1 MQGYILHHQDFF
13 ILEPKVN
20 INMPETGLSLLI
32 LVHVVSSYYT
42 SKNAV
47 SAPIL
52 IPLATLTN
60 DFHATLK
67 SYGDQFE
74 YPPQKPQID
83 ASGLI
88 DLIKKSPLNDIIIVN
103 TVKGEVQLSP
113 PSDKTQATLVSVV
126 VESSIGYGNSVLSEL
141 QGLKN
146 EYHSIISDEFNDGK
160 TSISETEASK
170 DITVSEEALKRDG
183 IDCTESP
190 EKPNSENSN
199 SDVNSEM
206 EVGSDSNERKVEPGV
221 AIDESEAEKTES
233 PEPVQK
239 KLASEIASQNAS
251 ESKSESDSESD
262 SEPESAGGSDDGESA
277 EIEAEEDA
285 EEDNEDESE
294 AEEEDDEGGVLQ
306 PDELFNA
313 SPLSER
319 ENSKTEKTTAEDI
332 IGKDEKQAKSHIFQ
346 EAEESGKEQETE
358 KEESNE
364 MEAHV
369 TGDGSDLI
377 PEIIPESETAL
388 DKLTADEIEQS
399 SQALLEES
407 EKDNSVESEP
417 TRNSQKNE
425 IASGIQDTKVEEHE
439 SDRGNASDAGTN
451 VIEPKK
457 GTKAIQTE
465 EKPSSNK
472 TVSVEESDASEKP
485 DQIGKAPEDSESSD
499 PAQTHPKTIAPKE
512 SSADTPGYGN
522 SNFSQSSAA
531 EGKERTESPG
541 HESSSETHEESQ
553 PLPKTATAANLK
565 EAPQHTKAD
574 TSPARRKRKA
584 DSEAI
589 EPEAKKSRKA
599 APRKKSPETLTPAQK
614 YKRFQ
619 TIAVNL
625 IKSIEA
631 HRFSSPFL
639 TAVTAREYSKVVK
652 NPKDLKSILKDV
664 KRKQDQ
670 AVYTTVKELERD
682 IILMFTNCVMFNRS
696 SAPLVRMAQEMKND
710 VRTTFKM
717 FEEAEREL

>member
-1 MQGYILHHQDFF
+1 MLFW
-13 ILEPKVN
+13 
-20 INMPETGLSLLI
+20 
-32 LVHVVSSYYT
+32 
-42 SKNAV
+42 
-47 SAPIL
+47 
-52 IPLATLTN
+52 
-60 DFHATLK
+60 
-67 SYGDQFE
+67 
-74 YPPQKPQID
+74 
-83 ASGLI
+83 AS
-88 DLIKKSPLNDIIIVN
+88 
-103 TVKGEVQLSP
+103 
-113 PSDKTQATLVSVV
+113 
-126 VESSIGYGNSVLSEL
+126 
-141 QGLKN
+141 
-146 EYHSIISDEFNDGK
+146 FR
-160 TSISETEASK
+160 ASK
-170 DITVSEEALKRDG
+170 TNSTALYWMNLTTARPRYWKRRRS
-183 IDCTESP
+183 TESP
-190 EKPNSENSN
+190 EKQNSENSN
-199 SDVNSEM
+199 SDENLEM
-206 EVGSDSNERKVEPGV
+206 EVDLDSNERKVEPGV
-221 AIDESEAEKTES
+221 AENELEAEKTVSSEIS
-233 PEPVQK
+233 EPAQK

-251 ESKSESDSESD
+251 DSKSDSESE
-262 SEPESAGGSDDGESA
+262 SESESAGGSDDGESA

-294 AEEEDDEGGVLQ
+294 ADEEDEGGVSK

-313 SPLSER
+313 SALSER

-417 TRNSQKNE
+417 TRNLQKNE
-425 IASGIQDTKVEEHE
+425 TASRIQDTTVEEHE
-439 SDRGNASDAGTN
+439 SDRGNDLDAGTN
-451 VIEPKK
+451 VTEPKK
-457 GTKAIQTE
+457 GTKAVQTE

-472 TVSVEESDASEKP
+472 TVSAEESDTPEKT
-485 DQIGKAPEDSESSD
+485 DQIGKESENPESPG
-499 PAQTHPKTIAPKE
+499 PAQTHTKTIALEE

-522 SNFSQSSAA
+522 LNFSQSSAA
-531 EGKERTESPG
+531 EGKECTEGPG
-541 HESSSETHEESQ
+541 HESSLETHEESQ

-584 DSEAI
+584 DLEAI

-631 HRFSSPFL
+631 HRFLLPFL

-696 SAPLVRMAQEMKND
+696 LAPLVRMAQEMKND

>member
-32 LVHVVSSYYT
+32 LVHVISSYYT

-67 SYGDQFE
+67 SYEDQFE

-103 TVKGEVQLSP
+103 AVKGEVQLSP

-126 VESSIGYGNSVLSEL
+126 VESSIGYGNVVLGEL
-141 QGLKN
+141 QDLKN

-183 IDCTESP
+183 TDFTESP

-199 SDVNSEM
+199 SDENLEM
-206 EVGSDSNERKVEPGV
+206 EVDSDSNERKVEPGV
-221 AIDESEAEKTES
+221 ATDESEAEKTES

-251 ESKSESDSESD
+251 DSKSGSESE
-262 SEPESAGGSDDGESA
+262 SESESAGGSDGGESA

-285 EEDNEDESE
+285 EKDNEDESE
-294 AEEEDDEGGVLQ
+294 AEEEDEEGVLQ

-313 SPLSER
+313 SALSEQ
-319 ENSKTEKTTAEDI
+319 ENPKSEKTTAEGI

-346 EAEESGKEQETE
+346 EAVESGKEQETE

-377 PEIIPESETAL
+377 PENIPESETAL
-388 DKLTADEIEQS
+388 DKSTADEIEQS

-425 IASGIQDTKVEEHE
+425 TASGIQDTKVEELE
-439 SDRGNASDAGTN
+439 SDRGNDSDAGTN
-451 VIEPKK
+451 VTEPKK
-457 GTKAIQTE
+457 GTKAVQTE

-472 TVSVEESDASEKP
+472 TVSVEESDASEKT
-485 DQIGKAPEDSESSD
+485 DQIGKESEKPESSD
-499 PAQTHPKTIAPKE
+499 PAQTHTKTIASEE

-522 SNFSQSSAA
+522 LNFSQSSAA
-531 EGKERTESPG
+531 EGKERTETPG
-541 HESSSETHEESQ
+541 HEPSSETHEESQ

-565 EAPQHTKAD
+565 EAPQQTKAD
-574 TSPARRKRKA
+574 LSPARRKRKA
-584 DSEAI
+584 DSETI
-589 EPEAKKSRKA
+589 EPEAKKSRKP

-696 SAPLVRMAQEMKND
+696 SAPLVRMAQEMKDD

>member
-32 LVHVVSSYYT
+32 LVHVISSYYA

-83 ASGLI
+83 APGLI

-103 TVKGEVQLSP
+103 AVKGEVQLSP

-146 EYHSIISDEFNDGK
+146 EFHSIISDEFNDGK
-160 TSISETEASK
+160 TSISNTEASK

-183 IDCTESP
+183 IDTTESP
-190 EKPNSENSN
+190 EKQNSENSN
-199 SDVNSEM
+199 SDENSEM
-206 EVGSDSNERKVEPGV
+206 EVDSGEGKVEPGV
-221 AIDESEAEKTES
+221 AIDESEAEKTVSSEIL
-233 PEPVQK
+233 EPAQK
-239 KLASEIASQNAS
+239 ELESEIASQNAS
-251 ESKSESDSESD
+251 DSKSESEPESESE
-262 SEPESAGGSDDGESA
+262 SESAGGSDDGESA

-294 AEEEDDEGGVLQ
+294 ADEEDEGGVSK
-306 PDELFNA
+306 PDELVNA
-313 SPLSER
+313 TPLSKR
-319 ENSKTEKTTAEDI
+319 ENPKTEKTTAEDI

-346 EAEESGKEQETE
+346 EAVESGNEQESG

-369 TGDGSDLI
+369 TGDGSDEI
-377 PEIIPESETAL
+377 PETISESETAL
-388 DKLTADEIEQS
+388 DKSTADEIEQS

-417 TRNSQKNE
+417 TRDVKKKE
-425 IASGIQDTKVEEHE
+425 IAGGIQDTKVEEHE
-439 SDRGNASDAGTN
+439 SDRANDSDAGTN
-451 VIEPKK
+451 VTEPKK
-457 GTKAIQTE
+457 GTKAVQTE
-465 EKPSSNK
+465 EKPPSNK
-472 TVSVEESDASEKP
+472 TVSVEESDTPEKT
-485 DQIGKAPEDSESSD
+485 DQIGKESKKPESSD
-499 PAQTHPKTIAPKE
+499 PAQTHTKTIASEE
-512 SSADTPGYGN
+512 SSAETPGYGN
-522 SNFSQSSAA
+522 SNFSQSTAA
-531 EGKERTESPG
+531 EEKERTETPG
-541 HESSSETHEESQ
+541 HEPSSETHEESQ

-565 EAPQHTKAD
+565 EAPQQTKAD
-574 TSPARRKRKA
+574 LSPARRKRKA
-584 DSEAI
+584 DSETI

-696 SAPLVRMAQEMKND
+696 SAPLVRMAQEMKDD

-717 FEEAEREL
+717 FEEAESEL

>member
-1 MQGYILHHQDFF
+1 
-13 ILEPKVN
+13 
-20 INMPETGLSLLI
+20 MPETGLSLLI
-32 LVHVVSSYYT
+32 LVHVISSYYT
-42 SKNAV
+42 SENAV

-74 YPPQKPQID
+74 YPPQKPPID
-83 ASGLI
+83 AVGLI

-103 TVKGEVQLSP
+103 TVKGEVQLSA

-183 IDCTESP
+183 IDSTESP

-199 SDVNSEM
+199 SDENSEM
-206 EVGSDSNERKVEPGV
+206 EFDSDSNERKVDPGGV
-221 AIDESEAEKTES
+221 IDEMEAEKTVSSEIS
-233 PEPVQK
+233 EPAQK
-239 KLASEIASQNAS
+239 KLGSEIASQNAS
-251 ESKSESDSESD
+251 ESKSDSESE
-262 SEPESAGGSDDGESA
+262 SESESAGGSDDGESA

-313 SPLSER
+313 SPLSEQ
-319 ENSKTEKTTAEDI
+319 ENPKTEKTTAEDI

-346 EAEESGKEQETE
+346 EAVESGKEQETE

-369 TGDGSDLI
+369 TGDGSDVI
-377 PEIIPESETAL
+377 PEIIPESETVL

-417 TRNSQKNE
+417 TRDKQKKE
-425 IASGIQDTKVEEHE
+425 IAGGIQDPTVEEHE

-451 VIEPKK
+451 VTEQKK
-457 GTKAIQTE
+457 GTKAVQTE

-472 TVSVEESDASEKP
+472 TVSVEESGALEKT
-485 DQIGKAPEDSESSD
+485 DQIGKESEKSESSD
-499 PAQTHPKTIAPKE
+499 PAQTHTKTIASEE
-512 SSADTPGYGN
+512 SS
-522 SNFSQSSAA
+522 
-531 EGKERTESPG
+531 

-584 DSEAI
+584 DLEAT
-589 EPEAKKSRKA
+589 EPEAKKLRKA

-696 SAPLVRMAQEMKND
+696 SAPLVRMSQEMKDD

-717 FEEAEREL
+717 FEEAESEL

>member
-20 INMPETGLSLLI
+20 RNMPETGLSLLI
-32 LVHVVSSYYT
+32 LVHVISSYYT
-42 SKNAV
+42 LKNAV
-47 SAPIL
+47 LAPIL

-60 DFHATLK
+60 DFHSTLK

-83 ASGLI
+83 TLGLI

-126 VESSIGYGNSVLSEL
+126 VESSIGYGNVILGEL
-141 QGLKN
+141 QDLKN
-146 EYHSIISDEFNDGK
+146 EYHSIILDEFNDGK
-160 TSISETEASK
+160 TSILETEASK
-170 DITVSEEALKRDG
+170 DITVSEEALRRDG
-183 IDCTESP
+183 TDSTESP
-190 EKPNSENSN
+190 EKPNSEKSN
-199 SDVNSEM
+199 SGENLEM
-206 EVGSDSNERKVEPGV
+206 EVDSGEEKVEPGS
-221 AIDESEAEKTES
+221 AENELEEEKTVSSETS
-233 PEPVQK
+233 EPAQK
-239 KLASEIASQNAS
+239 KLASETASQNAS
-251 ESKSESDSESD
+251 DSKSESEPESESE
-262 SEPESAGGSDDGESA
+262 SESAGGSDDGESA

-294 AEEEDDEGGVLQ
+294 AEEEDEGGISK
-306 PDELFNA
+306 PDELVNA
-313 SPLSER
+313 SALSKR
-319 ENSKTEKTTAEDI
+319 ENPKTEKTTAEDI
-332 IGKDEKQAKSHIFQ
+332 IGKDEKQAKSHIIQ
-346 EAEESGKEQETE
+346 EAVESGNEQESG

-369 TGDGSDLI
+369 TGDGSDEI
-377 PEIIPESETAL
+377 PETISESETAL

-417 TRNSQKNE
+417 TRNLQKNE
-425 IASGIQDTKVEEHE
+425 IAGGIQDTTAEEHE
-439 SDRGNASDAGTN
+439 SDRANAPDAGTN
-451 VIEPKK
+451 VTEPKK
-457 GTKAIQTE
+457 GTKAVQTE

-472 TVSVEESDASEKP
+472 TVSVEESGAPEKTNQIGKESEKP
-485 DQIGKAPEDSESSD
+485 ESSD
-499 PAQTHPKTIAPKE
+499 PAQTHTKTIALEE
-512 SSADTPGYGN
+512 SSAETPGYEN
-522 SNFSQSSAA
+522 LNFSQSSAA
-531 EGKERTESPG
+531 EGKERTETPG
-541 HESSSETHEESQ
+541 HESSLETHEESQ
-553 PLPKTATAANLK
+553 PLPKTATAANL
-565 EAPQHTKAD
+565 APQDTKAD
-574 TSPARRKRKA
+574 LSPARRKRKA
-584 DSEAI
+584 DLETI
-589 EPEAKKSRKA
+589 EPEAKKSRKP

-631 HRFSSPFL
+631 HRFLLPFL

-696 SAPLVRMAQEMKND
+696 LAPLVRMAQEMKDD

>member
-1 MQGYILHHQDFF
+1 M
-13 ILEPKVN
+13 
-20 INMPETGLSLLI
+20 SWRR
-32 LVHVVSSYYT
+32 
-42 SKNAV
+42 
-47 SAPIL
+47 
-52 IPLATLTN
+52 
-60 DFHATLK
+60 
-67 SYGDQFE
+67 
-74 YPPQKPQID
+74 
-83 ASGLI
+83 
-88 DLIKKSPLNDIIIVN
+88 KKRI
-103 TVKGEVQLSP
+103 
-113 PSDKTQATLVSVV
+113 
-126 VESSIGYGNSVLSEL
+126 
-141 QGLKN
+141 
-146 EYHSIISDEFNDGK
+146 
-160 TSISETEASK
+160 
-170 DITVSEEALKRDG
+170 
-183 IDCTESP
+183 
-190 EKPNSENSN
+190 
-199 SDVNSEM
+199 
-206 EVGSDSNERKVEPGV
+206 
-221 AIDESEAEKTES
+221 S

-239 KLASEIASQNAS
+239 KLASETASQNAS
-251 ESKSESDSESD
+251 DSKSESEPESESE
-262 SEPESAGGSDDGESA
+262 SESAGGSDDGESA

-294 AEEEDDEGGVLQ
+294 ADEEDDEGGVLQ

-313 SPLSER
+313 SPLSEQ

-369 TGDGSDLI
+369 TGDGSDEI

-417 TRNSQKNE
+417 TRDVKKKE
-425 IASGIQDTKVEEHE
+425 IAGGIQDTTVEEHE
-439 SDRGNASDAGTN
+439 SDRGNDLDAGTN
-451 VIEPKK
+451 VIELKK
-457 GTKAIQTE
+457 GTKAPI
-465 EKPSSNK
+465 
-472 TVSVEESDASEKP
+472 
-485 DQIGKAPEDSESSD
+485 
-499 PAQTHPKTIAPKE
+499 
-512 SSADTPGYGN
+512 
-522 SNFSQSSAA
+522 
-531 EGKERTESPG
+531 
-541 HESSSETHEESQ
+541 
-553 PLPKTATAANLK
+553 
-565 EAPQHTKAD
+565 
-574 TSPARRKRKA
+574 SPARRKRKA
-584 DSEAI
+584 DLEAI
-589 EPEAKKSRKA
+589 ESEAKKSRKP

-631 HRFSSPFL
+631 HRFLLPFL
-639 TAVTAREYSKVVK
+639 TAVTAREYSRVVK

-696 SAPLVRMAQEMKND
+696 LAPLVRMAQEMKDD

>member
-1 MQGYILHHQDFF
+1 
-13 ILEPKVN
+13 
-20 INMPETGLSLLI
+20 MPETGLSLLI
-32 LVHVVSSYYT
+32 LVHVISSYYT

-47 SAPIL
+47 SAPIS

-83 ASGLI
+83 APGLI
-88 DLIKKSPLNDIIIVN
+88 DLIKKSPLNGIIIVN
-103 TVKGEVQLSP
+103 AVKGEVQLSP

-146 EYHSIISDEFNDGK
+146 EYHSIISDKFSDGK

-170 DITVSEEALKRDG
+170 DITASEEAFKRDG
-183 IDCTESP
+183 IDSTESP

-199 SDVNSEM
+199 SDENSEM
-206 EVGSDSNERKVEPGV
+206 KVDSDSNERKVEPGV
-221 AIDESEAEKTES
+221 AIDESEAEKTVSSEIS
-233 PEPVQK
+233 EPVQN
-239 KLASEIASQNAS
+239 KLGSEIASQNAS
-251 ESKSESDSESD
+251 DSKSDSDIESESE
-262 SEPESAGGSDDGESA
+262 SESAGGSDDGESA
-277 EIEAEEDA
+277 EIEAEEDV

-294 AEEEDDEGGVLQ
+294 ADEEDEGGVLQ

-313 SPLSER
+313 SPLSEQ
-319 ENSKTEKTTAEDI
+319 ENPKTEKTTAEDI

-346 EAEESGKEQETE
+346 EAVESGKEQETE

-369 TGDGSDLI
+369 TGDGSDEI

-388 DKLTADEIEQS
+388 DKSTADEIEQS

-407 EKDNSVESEP
+407 EKDNRVESEP

-425 IASGIQDTKVEEHE
+425 TASGIQDTKVEEHE
-439 SDRGNASDAGTN
+439 SDRGNAPDAGTN
-451 VIEPKK
+451 VTGPKK
-457 GTKAIQTE
+457 GTKAVQTE

-472 TVSVEESDASEKP
+472 TVSAEESDTPEKT
-485 DQIGKAPEDSESSD
+485 DQIGKESENPESPG
-499 PAQTHPKTIAPKE
+499 PAQTHTKTIASEE

-531 EGKERTESPG
+531 EGKERTEGPG

-584 DSEAI
+584 DLEAT
-589 EPEAKKSRKA
+589 EPEAKKLRKA

-639 TAVTAREYSKVVK
+639 SAVTAREYSKVVK

-696 SAPLVRMAQEMKND
+696 SAPLVRMAQEMKDD

>member
-1 MQGYILHHQDFF
+1 
-13 ILEPKVN
+13 
-20 INMPETGLSLLI
+20 MPETGLSLLI

-67 SYGDQFE
+67 SYEDQFE

-113 PSDKTQATLVSVV
+113 PSDKTQATSVSVV

-170 DITVSEEALKRDG
+170 DITVSEEALRRDG
-183 IDCTESP
+183 IDSTESP
-190 EKPNSENSN
+190 EKPNSENPN
-199 SDVNSEM
+199 SDENSEM
-206 EVGSDSNERKVEPGV
+206 KVDSDSNERKVEPGV
-221 AIDESEAEKTES
+221 AIDESEAEKGDS

-251 ESKSESDSESD
+251 QSQSQSDPESESESES
-262 SEPESAGGSDDGESA
+262 ESAGGSDDGESA
-277 EIEAEEDA
+277 EIEAKEDA

-294 AEEEDDEGGVLQ
+294 AEEEDDEEGVLQ

-313 SPLSER
+313 TPSSEQ
-319 ENSKTEKTTAEDI
+319 ENPKTEKTTAEDI
-332 IGKDEKQAKSHIFQ
+332 IGKDEKQAKSHIIQ
-346 EAEESGKEQETE
+346 EAEERGKEQETE

-364 MEAHV
+364 MEAHT
-369 TGDGSDLI
+369 TGDGSDEF
-377 PEIIPESETAL
+377 PEIIPESETAV
-388 DKLTADEIEQS
+388 DKSTADEIEQS

-407 EKDNSVESEP
+407 EKDNSVGSEP
-417 TRNSQKNE
+417 TRDSQKNE
-425 IASGIQDTKVEEHE
+425 TASGIQDTTVEEHE
-439 SDRGNASDAGTN
+439 SDRANDSDAGTN
-451 VIEPKK
+451 VTEPKK
-457 GTKAIQTE
+457 GTKAVQTE

-472 TVSVEESDASEKP
+472 TVSVEESDAPEKT
-485 DQIGKAPEDSESSD
+485 DQIGKAPEKSESSD
-499 PAQTHPKTIAPKE
+499 PAQTHPKTIASEE

-584 DSEAI
+584 DLEAI
-589 EPEAKKSRKA
+589 EPEAKKARKP

>member
-20 INMPETGLSLLI
+20 RNMPETGLSLLI
-32 LVHVVSSYYT
+32 LVHVISSYYT

-52 IPLATLTN
+52 IPLATLTS

-74 YPPQKPQID
+74 YPPQKHQID

-88 DLIKKSPLNDIIIVN
+88 DLMKKSPLNDIIIVN

-126 VESSIGYGNSVLSEL
+126 VESSIGYGNVVLGEL
-141 QGLKN
+141 QDLKN

-183 IDCTESP
+183 NDTTESP
-190 EKPNSENSN
+190 EKQNSENSN
-199 SDVNSEM
+199 SDENSEM
-206 EVGSDSNERKVEPGV
+206 EVDSGEGKVEPGV
-221 AIDESEAEKTES
+221 AIDESEAEKGDS

-251 ESKSESDSESD
+251 DSKSDSESD
-262 SEPESAGGSDDGESA
+262 SESESAGGSDGGESA
-277 EIEAEEDA
+277 EIEAEEDV

-306 PDELFNA
+306 PDERVNA
-313 SPLSER
+313 SPLSEQ
-319 ENSKTEKTTAEDI
+319 ENPKTEKTTAEDI

-346 EAEESGKEQETE
+346 EAEERGKEQETE
-358 KEESNE
+358 KEASSE
-364 MEAHV
+364 MEAHT
-369 TGDGSDLI
+369 TGEGSDLI
-377 PEIIPESETAL
+377 PEIIQESETVL
-388 DKLTADEIEQS
+388 DKSTADEIEQS

-439 SDRGNASDAGTN
+439 SDRGNDSEAGTN
-451 VIEPKK
+451 VTEPKK
-457 GTKAIQTE
+457 GTKAVQMG

-472 TVSVEESDASEKP
+472 TVSAEESDAPEKT
-485 DQIGKAPEDSESSD
+485 DQIGKESEESLG
-499 PAQTHPKTIAPKE
+499 PAQTHPKTIASEE
-512 SSADTPGYGN
+512 SRADTPGYGN
-522 SNFSQSSAA
+522 LNFSQSSAA
-531 EGKERTESPG
+531 EGKERTETPG
-541 HESSSETHEESQ
+541 HEPSSETHEESQ

-565 EAPQHTKAD
+565 EAPQQTKAD
-574 TSPARRKRKA
+574 LSPARRKRKA

-589 EPEAKKSRKA
+589 EPEAKKSRKP

-682 IILMFTNCVMFNRS
+682 IILMFANCVMFNRS
-696 SAPLVRMAQEMKND
+696 SAPLVRMAQEMKDD

-717 FEEAEREL
+717 FEEAESEL

>member
-1 MQGYILHHQDFF
+1 
-13 ILEPKVN
+13 
-20 INMPETGLSLLI
+20 MPETGLSLLI
-32 LVHVVSSYYT
+32 LVHVISSYYT

-67 SYGDQFE
+67 SYEDQFE

-83 ASGLI
+83 AVGLI
-88 DLIKKSPLNDIIIVN
+88 DLIKKSPLNYIIIVN

-126 VESSIGYGNSVLSEL
+126 VESSIGYGNVILGEL
-141 QGLKN
+141 QGLKK
-146 EYHSIISDEFNDGK
+146 EYHSIMSDEFNDGK
-160 TSISETEASK
+160 TSISETEAFK

-183 IDCTESP
+183 IDSTESP
-190 EKPNSENSN
+190 EKPNSENPN
-199 SDVNSEM
+199 SDENSEM
-206 EVGSDSNERKVEPGV
+206 EVDADSNERKVEPGS
-221 AIDESEAEKTES
+221 AENESEEEKTES

-239 KLASEIASQNAS
+239 KLGSEIASQNAS
-251 ESKSESDSESD
+251 DSKSDSESE
-262 SEPESAGGSDDGESA
+262 SQSESAGGSDDGESA
-277 EIEAEEDA
+277 EIEAEKDA

-294 AEEEDDEGGVLQ
+294 AKEDDEGGVLQ
-306 PDELFNA
+306 PDDLVNA
-313 SPLSER
+313 SPLSQQ
-319 ENSKTEKTTAEDI
+319 ENSKTDKTTAEDI

-346 EAEESGKEQETE
+346 EAVESGKEQETE

-369 TGDGSDLI
+369 TGDGSDVI
-377 PEIIPESETAL
+377 SEIIPESETAL
-388 DKLTADEIEQS
+388 DKSTADEIEQS

-425 IASGIQDTKVEEHE
+425 TASGIQDTTVEEHE
-439 SDRGNASDAGTN
+439 SDRANDSDAGTN
-451 VIEPKK
+451 VTEPKK
-457 GTKAIQTE
+457 GTKAVQTE

-472 TVSVEESDASEKP
+472 TVSVEESDAPEKT
-485 DQIGKAPEDSESSD
+485 DQIGKAPEKPESSD
-499 PAQTHPKTIAPKE
+499 PAQTDTKTIASEE

-522 SNFSQSSAA
+522 LNFSQSSAA
-531 EGKERTESPG
+531 EGKERTEIPG
-541 HESSSETHEESQ
+541 DEPSSETHEESQ
-553 PLPKTATAANLK
+553 PLPKTATAAIVK

-574 TSPARRKRKA
+574 LSPARRKRKA

-589 EPEAKKSRKA
+589 EPEAKKSRKP

-696 SAPLVRMAQEMKND
+696 SAPLVRMAQEMKDD